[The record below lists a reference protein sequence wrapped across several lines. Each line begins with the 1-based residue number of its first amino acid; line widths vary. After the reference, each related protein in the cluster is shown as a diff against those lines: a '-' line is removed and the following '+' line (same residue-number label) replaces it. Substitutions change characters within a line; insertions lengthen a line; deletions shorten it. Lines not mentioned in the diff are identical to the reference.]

1 MWNFLFELD
10 RNRGVDLR
18 RGKESFRRA
27 NGEILVA
34 LRHGWV
40 IAAKLDSL
48 FGIALVDPN
57 LVVKRNRRDERLD
70 FVEAI
75 VAASQNFQ
83 TKIDLRRCENL
94 HRHNFSV
101 IPSEVEQSLT
111 VQRVNERYLDFAR
124 HGKKQNHRRHRRVD
138 EKGGASS
145 ARA

>member
-57 LVVKRNRRDERLD
+57 LVEKLNRRDERLD

-75 VAASQNFQ
+75 VAACQNFQ
-83 TKIDLRRCENL
+83 TKIDLHRSTNL

-101 IPSEVEQSLT
+101 FTCSADQCLT
-111 VQRVNERYLDFAR
+111 A
-124 HGKKQNHRRHRRVD
+124 
-138 EKGGASS
+138 
-145 ARA
+145 